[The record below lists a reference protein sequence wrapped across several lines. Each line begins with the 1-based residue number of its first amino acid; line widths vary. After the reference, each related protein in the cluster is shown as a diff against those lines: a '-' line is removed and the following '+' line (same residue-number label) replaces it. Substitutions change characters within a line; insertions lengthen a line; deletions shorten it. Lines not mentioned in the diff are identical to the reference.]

1 MHIAVLVI
9 DAIRKVHDQPLFDA
23 IIVAFFVL
31 TFVLPISWGLFRLVQ
46 GAVRRRRLR
55 HNFPT

>member
-1 MHIAVLVI
+1 MHSALLVI

-31 TFVLPISWGLFRLVQ
+31 TFVLPTSWGLFRLAR
-46 GAVRRRRLR
+46 GAVRRHRLR